1 MQHRAGE
8 LGRRSSR
15 FPRGSLLL
23 FSLLS
28 SFLKQFSFPW
38 RDLLITIRWTNHPG
52 CKTLQ
57 ATASASSALQPQQ
70 VSLPMEAISRSRFLP
85 KQKLNAVCCL
95 RSHFIIRTNRKLW
108 KGASSE
114 GAKWQHWQAKEKDR
128 VPFASLIFFLSER
141 VYFPFMVWCDIAV
154 GKQWQNLL
162 CKSYSEFPLFSG
174 SQLCAP
180 PTSRSNTIVS
190 GDERKDHGLIV
201 QPVQWPPTLT
211 SHLNSE
217 LASCRQTLLIQS
229 YIDYQW
235 DIVIWLQALS
245 PLTKFYQSLVGWS
258 E

>member
-57 ATASASSALQPQQ
+57 ATAKRFQCPAASAGFPADGSNFSQP
-70 VSLPMEAISRSRFLP
+70 LPAKAKTECSVLFKEPLYY
-85 KQKLNAVCCL
+85 Q
-95 RSHFIIRTNRKLW
+95 NRKLW

-114 GAKWQHWQAKEKDR
+114 GAKWQHSQAKEKNR
-128 VPFASLIFFLSER
+128 VPFALLIFFLSER
-141 VYFPFMVWCDIAV
+141 VYFPFMVWCDIAL

-162 CKSYSEFPLFSG
+162 CKSYPEFPLFSG

-180 PTSRSNTIVS
+180 PISRSNTVVS

-229 YIDYQW
+229 CIDYQW